1 VPLSELKFGQ
11 PPDAEHALPVPPL
24 PRNHLMGVIEIAGPA
39 QPKTGAL
46 ARRKDHE
53 REKEKADELFMVV
66 AINVE

>member
-1 VPLSELKFGQ
+1 
-11 PPDAEHALPVPPL
+11 
-24 PRNHLMGVIEIAGPA
+24 MGVIDITGPA

-53 REKEKADELFMVV
+53 REKEKATSLFMVV